1 MSKSCLE
8 KDIFEIIGKDTIN
21 LLTRNAVKC
30 LVCSEVLE
38 SKHRHHYTQCKCS
51 NETFTDGGLAY
62 HRSGG
67 VNLDLIENLC
77 EYKTYTRAEYEEM
90 LQQRKEQYER
100 SMRERIAKGEVIERG
115 GTYYDV
121 KVLKV
126 LFDNNNTNSDMKKYI
141 GDILENVK

>member
-1 MSKSCLE
+1 MENE
-8 KDIFEIIGKDTIN
+8 KLIEVLVLN
-21 LLTRNAVKC
+21 SVKC
-30 LVCSEVLE
+30 LVCHKTLT
-38 SKHRHHYTQCKCS
+38 SKYRHNFITCGCK
-51 NETFTDGGLAY
+51 NETFVDGGNDY
-62 HRSGG
+62 SRWGG

-100 SMRERIAKGEVIERG
+100 SMQERIAKGEVIERG